1 MGRVRAEPVRAG
13 RAEPSRAGP
22 CGLCGARAEW
32 VPGRE
37 GAQRGPRAER
47 ACKACGP
54 EESVVRG
61 SRAGSCR
68 DIHSTMAFTAASAG
82 ESKSQIHVP
91 GGPGPAAER
100 GGPAGR
106 TWASGDRQVG
116 ERAHADTDAGAV
128 SDPARNQN
136 EVRPGSDRRGW
147 FGWRQTRGSTVSG
160 SPAGWGRPGSRRRSW
175 PSATREKRLRRGR
188 PGCRVPGRLVP

>member
-68 DIHSTMAFTAASAG
+68 DILGWAGGEKYRAEERRVLAESVESAKSNVNVFKGFYKYTTFEMQLGRRANLPRCRESDLG
-82 ESKSQIHVP
+82 EYLYL
-91 GGPGPAAER
+91 
-100 GGPAGR
+100 
-106 TWASGDRQVG
+106 T
-116 ERAHADTDAGAV
+116 
-128 SDPARNQN
+128 
-136 EVRPGSDRRGW
+136 
-147 FGWRQTRGSTVSG
+147 FF
-160 SPAGWGRPGSRRRSW
+160 
-175 PSATREKRLRRGR
+175 
-188 PGCRVPGRLVP
+188 LVAKTF